1 MPVPRGSFGL
11 GAPPPQGTASRR
23 AGELYGNRIPLSLR
37 AVSGP
42 GPGPSQRATSPLGQS
57 SQHHGAQRRSFS
69 LSNGP
74 GLDEQLQEETPIPES
89 PSDITCTLATELSSS
104 APASSPSKPN
114 PHPESQ
120 SQPPLQLGISFITTL
135 EGMTR
140 PTALGSAKRTRT
152 RVPATSVQIN
162 ESPSVKPVLISPSTS
177 PTAPGS
183 EPGPIEI
190 TLQATG
196 LNSPGTGVA
205 TEQNPA
211 IHQSLMPPG
220 DGSGSGAGFPD
231 VELDVTPDSPSG
243 DVVREGIKDNGKE
256 VEVESN
262 SNENEQTTNKGPP
275 PVVGLDGV
283 AVSPITPTASQLE
296 PAKEL
301 QLVPRVQVN
310 DQVVHDMPHDQIPS
324 SPTTPH
330 ASTFTLSS
338 VPREDPPA
346 AISTSVTE
354 GLTPFNAHRPLSM
367 PAINFSTCSNS
378 SHSSRRAPSPLTV
391 CIPGSPTVERP
402 TPIQAT
408 YDMESSGGEATDADQ
423 GTADACYPT
432 AIQELLS
439 PDQLGD
445 HQQLQVQ
452 RASHEAETAIGEPGS
467 VRIVTGLEKPSS
479 NFGATVRKVH
489 EPPRRPTSPSSLSP
503 QSKTPVRRAVSA
515 TPLGTSESLDQK
527 SGFPP
532 GPGFGDLTD
541 LLQSTVLLQER
552 LERDVFPDSS
562 SRTTTD
568 VATNSNTS
576 VPVIVADEGDGDDTN
591 IRSPHDPDF
600 EVRRLSKEEVEENKR
615 TLWRLQAKREEQA
628 RSKIRNGFFRP
639 FGRASKDGSREATIG
654 TSMDGVSQQQQ
665 LYSKRLK
672 SPFVPHSLDVAKD
685 NGPYS
690 DAPGEANFRSKTP
703 ENQSTGSGNGKPS
716 SLSSKSPKP
725 GFPAFRLLASRSSPS
740 SLRDR
745 RTHGYYGYG
754 RNSVSTSSE
763 FSSEDSAPSV
773 VTPPDGANEFGG
785 LRSWLNMGSPQ
796 SKKGGD
802 GMGNVQE
809 KDGHVSRAVTF
820 AGKIWQRA
828 RTRSGAS
835 TRSVQSLRGEYH
847 S

>member
-1 MPVPRGSFGL
+1 MGTEFHYHSEQLVGLVPVLHSVQP
-11 GAPPPQGTASRR
+11 
-23 AGELYGNRIPLSLR
+23 PLSDSLVNIMVR
-37 AVSGP
+37 KGGRFRCPTVPALTNNFKKRH
-42 GPGPSQRATSPLGQS
+42 Q
-57 SQHHGAQRRSFS
+57 S
-69 LSNGP
+69 LSHQVILLVLLP
-74 GLDEQLQEETPIPES
+74 
-89 PSDITCTLATELSSS
+89 
-104 APASSPSKPN
+104 PN
-114 PHPESQ
+114 YHPQRLLPHHRNQTRNPESQ

-152 RVPATSVQIN
+152 LVPATSVQIN

-489 EPPRRPTSPSSLSP
+489 EPPRRPTSPSSLSHNRKHLYDGLYLLLLSALVKVLIRNP
-503 QSKTPVRRAVSA
+503 GFLLVPGSVTSQICCRARFCSRRDWKEMYFQIRRA
-515 TPLGTSESLDQK
+515 E
-527 SGFPP
+527 
-532 GPGFGDLTD
+532 
-541 LLQSTVLLQER
+541 
-552 LERDVFPDSS
+552 
-562 SRTTTD
+562 
-568 VATNSNTS
+568 
-576 VPVIVADEGDGDDTN
+576 
-591 IRSPHDPDF
+591 
-600 EVRRLSKEEVEENKR
+600 
-615 TLWRLQAKREEQA
+615 
-628 RSKIRNGFFRP
+628 
-639 FGRASKDGSREATIG
+639 
-654 TSMDGVSQQQQ
+654 QQ
-665 LYSKRLK
+665 L
-672 SPFVPHSLDVAKD
+672 
-685 NGPYS
+685 
-690 DAPGEANFRSKTP
+690 TW
-703 ENQSTGSGNGKPS
+703 
-716 SLSSKSPKP
+716 
-725 GFPAFRLLASRSSPS
+725 
-740 SLRDR
+740 LRI
-745 RTHGYYGYG
+745 
-754 RNSVSTSSE
+754 VILV
-763 FSSEDSAPSV
+763 F
-773 VTPPDGANEFGG
+773 
-785 LRSWLNMGSPQ
+785 L
-796 SKKGGD
+796 
-802 GMGNVQE
+802 
-809 KDGHVSRAVTF
+809 
-820 AGKIWQRA
+820 
-828 RTRSGAS
+828 
-835 TRSVQSLRGEYH
+835 
-847 S
+847 